1 MSDFR
6 KSREQ
11 LPSEEKFHSLLTS
24 RKLSEKIYE
33 YILRDWIN
41 FEMKT
46 MEDYHDLYL
55 KCDVLLLADMFENFR
70 NRSLKNY
77 GLCPSHFLSAAASTR
92 DIMVNMTKP

>member
-6 KSREQ
+6 KSKEQ
-11 LPSEEKFHSLLTS
+11 LPSEEKFHSLLAS
-24 RKLSEKIYE
+24 RKVSEKIYE
-33 YILRDWIN
+33 YILRDWNN

-46 MEDYHDLYL
+46 MEDHHDLYL
-55 KCDVLLLADMFENFR
+55 KCDVLLLAGMFENFR
-70 NRSLKNY
+70 NSSLKNY